1 MWESGE
7 KKKEW
12 GGEGEMPTLS
22 GREEG
27 REKKRGEREG
37 VFSHA
42 DHLTGPYI
50 FACGPIKR
58 SMKIDF
64 HMWSVNQPRENIFCM
79 REQLWSARNLKGVL
93 SRKINFI

>member
-27 REKKRGEREG
+27 REKKEVKERG
-37 VFSHA
+37 
-42 DHLTGPYI
+42 Y
-50 FACGPIKR
+50 
-58 SMKIDF
+58 F
-64 HMWSVNQPRENIFCM
+64 HMWIT
-79 REQLWSARNLKGVL
+79 
-93 SRKINFI
+93 